1 MCEKLVSFYILFSQ
15 IEIYV
20 SMCLIKLYEFYT
32 QRILLFNFYIMKN
45 LLLTLLIFIT
55 INTFS
60 QNKSTIDKP
69 FIEVSGQADTLVL
82 PNKIWINVL
91 LTEKDSKGKKSVEDL
106 EKEMILK
113 LQEIGINIE
122 KNLSVNDMSSN
133 YKFYL
138 LKQND
143 VFKSKSY
150 SILVSNAQTA
160 SKVFLGLEK
169 IGISNVQIEK
179 VENDQQKNIRLL
191 MNAKAILHAKQIAES
206 FSKPLNQKVGNA
218 IQINN
223 FEDISSQL
231 AGSVAGI
238 AIRGYSAKRY
248 EAEDN
253 EPNIEFEKIKIVT
266 SVQVRFLLE

>member
-1 MCEKLVSFYILFSQ
+1 
-15 IEIYV
+15 
-20 SMCLIKLYEFYT
+20 
-32 QRILLFNFYIMKN
+32 MKN
-45 LLLTLLIFIT
+45 LLYTLLLLIT
-55 INTFS
+55 INAFS
-60 QNKSTIDKP
+60 QNKSINDKP

-106 EKEMILK
+106 EKEMIQK
-113 LQEIGINIE
+113 LREIGINTD
-122 KNLSVNDMSSN
+122 KNLSVSDMSSN
-133 YKFYL
+133 FKFYL

-150 SILVSNAQTA
+150 SVLVGDAKTA

-191 MNAKAILHAKQIAES
+191 INEKAILRAKQIAES
-206 FSKPLNQKVGNA
+206 LTKPLSQKVGNA

-223 FEDISSQL
+223 FEDISNQL
-231 AGSVAGI
+231 MGSVAGI
-238 AIRGYSAKRY
+238 AVRTGGSYYS
-248 EAEDN
+248 EESSN
-253 EPNIEFEKIKIVT
+253 QPNIEFEKIKIV
-266 SVQVRFLLE
+266 SNVQVRFLLE

>member
-1 MCEKLVSFYILFSQ
+1 
-15 IEIYV
+15 
-20 SMCLIKLYEFYT
+20 
-32 QRILLFNFYIMKN
+32 MKN
-45 LLLTLLIFIT
+45 LLYTLLLLIT

-60 QNKSTIDKP
+60 QTKSIYEKP

-106 EKEMILK
+106 EKEMIQKLK
-113 LQEIGINIE
+113 EIGINTD
-122 KNLSVNDMSSN
+122 KNVSVSDMSSN
-133 YKFYL
+133 FKIYL

-150 SILVSNAQTA
+150 SVLVGDAKTA

-179 VENDQQKNIRLL
+179 VEKDQQKNIRLL
-191 MNAKAILHAKQIAES
+191 INEKAVLRAKQIAES
-206 FSKPLNQKVGNA
+206 LTKPLSQKVGNA

-223 FEDISSQL
+223 FEDISNQL
-231 AGSVAGI
+231 MGNVAGI
-238 AIRGYSAKRY
+238 AIRTGGSDYS
-248 EAEDN
+248 EESIN
-253 EPNIEFEKIKIVT
+253 QPNIEFEKIKIV
-266 SVQVRFLLE
+266 SNVQVLFILD

>member
-1 MCEKLVSFYILFSQ
+1 
-15 IEIYV
+15 
-20 SMCLIKLYEFYT
+20 
-32 QRILLFNFYIMKN
+32 MKN
-45 LLLTLLIFIT
+45 LLYTLLLLIT
-55 INTFS
+55 ISAFS
-60 QNKSTIDKP
+60 QNKSIYEKP

-106 EKEMILK
+106 EKEMIQKLK
-113 LQEIGINIE
+113 EIGINTD
-122 KNLSVNDMSSN
+122 KNVSVSDMSSN
-133 YKFYL
+133 FKFYL

-150 SILVSNAQTA
+150 SVLVGDAKTA

-191 MNAKAILHAKQIAES
+191 INEKAILRAKQIAES
-206 FSKPLNQKVGNA
+206 LTKPLSQKVGNA

-223 FEDISSQL
+223 FEDIR
-231 AGSVAGI
+231 I
-238 AIRGYSAKRY
+238 
-248 EAEDN
+248 N
-253 EPNIEFEKIKIVT
+253 
-266 SVQVRFLLE
+266 

>member
-1 MCEKLVSFYILFSQ
+1 MKKIFFAL
-15 IEIYV
+15 
-20 SMCLIKLYEFYT
+20 
-32 QRILLFNFYIMKN
+32 ILLA
-45 LLLTLLIFIT
+45 T
-55 INTFS
+55 INSYS
-60 QNKSTIDKP
+60 QNKSLMDKP

-91 LTEKDSKGKKSVEDL
+91 LTERDSKGKKSVEDL

-113 LQEIGINIE
+113 LQEIGINTE
-122 KNLSVNDMSSN
+122 KNVSVSDMSSN
-133 YKFYL
+133 FKFYL

-150 SILVSNAQTA
+150 SVLVADAKTVSN
-160 SKVFLGLEK
+160 VFIGLEK
-169 IGISNVQIEK
+169 IGISNVHIEK

-191 MNAKAILHAKQIAES
+191 INEKAILRARQIAES
-206 FSKPLNQKVGNA
+206 LSKPLSQKVGNA

-231 AGSVAGI
+231 AGSIAGI
-238 AIRGYSAKRY
+238 AIRGYSAKKY
-248 EAEDN
+248 DNENSYN
-253 EPNIEFEKIKIVT
+253 EPNIEFEKIKIVS

>member
-1 MCEKLVSFYILFSQ
+1 
-15 IEIYV
+15 
-20 SMCLIKLYEFYT
+20 
-32 QRILLFNFYIMKN
+32 MKN
-45 LLLTLLIFIT
+45 LLFTLLIFIT

-60 QNKSTIDKP
+60 QNKSNNDKP

-113 LQEIGINIE
+113 LQEIGIDTD
-122 KNLSVNDMSSN
+122 KNVSVKDMSSN

-143 VFKSKSY
+143 VFKNKSY
-150 SILVSNAQTA
+150 SVLVTNAQTA

-169 IGISNVQIEK
+169 IGISNAQIEK

-191 MNAKAILHAKQIAES
+191 INEKAILRAKQLAES

-223 FEDISSQL
+223 FEDISNQLMGNL
-231 AGSVAGI
+231 AGIVVT
-238 AIRGYSAKRY
+238 GYSTKKRENENAY
-248 EAEDN
+248 N
-253 EPNIEFEKIKIVT
+253 EPNIEFEKIKIV
-266 SVQVRFLLE
+266 SNVQVRFLLE

>member
-1 MCEKLVSFYILFSQ
+1 
-15 IEIYV
+15 
-20 SMCLIKLYEFYT
+20 
-32 QRILLFNFYIMKN
+32 MKN
-45 LLLTLLIFIT
+45 LLFTLLIFIT
-55 INTFS
+55 INAFS
-60 QNKSTIDKP
+60 QNKSVNDKP

-106 EKEMILK
+106 EKEMIQK
-113 LQEIGINIE
+113 LREIGINTD
-122 KNLSVNDMSSN
+122 KNVSVSDMSSN
-133 YKFYL
+133 FKFYL

-150 SILVSNAQTA
+150 SILVGDAKTA
-160 SKVFLGLEK
+160 SNVFIGLEK
-169 IGISNVQIEK
+169 IGISNAQIEK
-179 VENDQQKNIRLL
+179 VENDQQKNIKLL
-191 MNAKAILHAKQIAES
+191 INEKAILRAKQIAES

-223 FEDISSQL
+223 FDYLNQL
-231 AGSVAGI
+231 SGNVAEI
-238 AIRGYSAKRY
+238 RIRGTKTLSS
-248 EAEDN
+248 EEQTN

>member
-1 MCEKLVSFYILFSQ
+1 
-15 IEIYV
+15 
-20 SMCLIKLYEFYT
+20 
-32 QRILLFNFYIMKN
+32 MKN
-45 LLLTLLIFIT
+45 LLYTLLLLLT
-55 INTFS
+55 VNAFS
-60 QNKSTIDKP
+60 QNKSLYDKP

-106 EKEMILK
+106 EKEMIQKLK
-113 LQEIGINIE
+113 EIGINTD
-122 KNLSVNDMSSN
+122 KNVSVSDMSSN
-133 YKFYL
+133 FKIYL

-150 SILVSNAQTA
+150 SVLVADAKTA

-191 MNAKAILHAKQIAES
+191 INEKAVLRAKRIAES
-206 FSKPLNQKVGNA
+206 LTKPLSQKVGNA

-223 FEDISSQL
+223 FEDISNQL
-231 AGSVAGI
+231 MGSVAGI
-238 AIRGYSAKRY
+238 AIRARESDYS
-248 EAEDN
+248 EESSN
-253 EPNIEFEKIKIVT
+253 QPNIEFEKIKIV
-266 SVQVRFLLE
+266 SNVQVRFLLE

>member
-1 MCEKLVSFYILFSQ
+1 
-15 IEIYV
+15 
-20 SMCLIKLYEFYT
+20 
-32 QRILLFNFYIMKN
+32 MKN
-45 LLLTLLIFIT
+45 LLFTLLIFIT
-55 INTFS
+55 INAFS
-60 QNKSTIDKP
+60 QNKSVNDKP

-106 EKEMILK
+106 EKEMIQK
-113 LQEIGINIE
+113 LREIGINTD
-122 KNLSVNDMSSN
+122 KNVSVSDMSSN
-133 YKFYL
+133 FKIYL

-150 SILVSNAQTA
+150 SVLVGDAKTA

-191 MNAKAILHAKQIAES
+191 INEKAVLRAKQIAES
-206 FSKPLNQKVGNA
+206 LTKPLSQKVGNA

-223 FEDISSQL
+223 FEDISNQL
-231 AGSVAGI
+231 MGNVAGI
-238 AIRGYSAKRY
+238 AIRTGGGYYS
-248 EAEDN
+248 EESIN
-253 EPNIEFEKIKIVT
+253 QPNIEFEKIKIV
-266 SVQVRFLLE
+266 SNVQVRFLLE

>member
-1 MCEKLVSFYILFSQ
+1 
-15 IEIYV
+15 
-20 SMCLIKLYEFYT
+20 
-32 QRILLFNFYIMKN
+32 MKN
-45 LLLTLLIFIT
+45 LLYTLLSLIT
-55 INTFS
+55 VNAFS
-60 QNKSTIDKP
+60 QNKSIYDKP

-106 EKEMILK
+106 EKEMIQK
-113 LQEIGINIE
+113 LREIGINTD
-122 KNLSVNDMSSN
+122 KNVSVSDMSSN
-133 YKFYL
+133 FKIYL

-150 SILVSNAQTA
+150 SVLVGDAKTA

-191 MNAKAILHAKQIAES
+191 INEKAILRAKQIAES
-206 FSKPLNQKVGNA
+206 LTKPLSQKVGNA

-223 FEDISSQL
+223 FEDISNQL
-231 AGSVAGI
+231 MGSVAGI
-238 AIRGYSAKRY
+238 AIRARESDYS
-248 EAEDN
+248 EESGN
-253 EPNIEFEKIKIVT
+253 QPNIEFEKIKIV
-266 SVQVRFLLE
+266 SNVQVRFLLE

>member
-1 MCEKLVSFYILFSQ
+1 
-15 IEIYV
+15 
-20 SMCLIKLYEFYT
+20 
-32 QRILLFNFYIMKN
+32 MKN
-45 LLLTLLIFIT
+45 LLFTLLIFIT
-55 INTFS
+55 INAFS
-60 QNKSTIDKP
+60 QNKTINDKP

-91 LTEKDSKGKKSVEDL
+91 LTEKDTKGKKSVEDL
-106 EKEMILK
+106 EKEMLLK
-113 LQEIGINIE
+113 LHEIGINTE
-122 KNLSVNDMSSN
+122 KNVSVNDMSSN

-143 VFKSKSY
+143 IFKSKSY
-150 SILVSNAQTA
+150 SVLVADAQTA

-191 MNAKAILHAKQIAES
+191 INEKAILRAKQIAES
-206 FSKPLNQKVGNA
+206 FSKPLNQKIGNA

-223 FEDISSQL
+223 FEDISNQL
-231 AGSVAGI
+231 AGNIAGI
-238 AIRGYSAKRY
+238 AIRAKRSSY
-248 EAEDN
+248 AESVTD